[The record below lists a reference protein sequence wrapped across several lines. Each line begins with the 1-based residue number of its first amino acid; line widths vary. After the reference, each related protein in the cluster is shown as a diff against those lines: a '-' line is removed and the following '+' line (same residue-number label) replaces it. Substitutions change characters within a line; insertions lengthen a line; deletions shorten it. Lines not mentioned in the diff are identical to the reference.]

1 MGLQIRKDWEGR
13 FDHYLT
19 EAIRLKQE
27 GLENEKIFEFDKTC
41 YVLTDL
47 LQDGLSNSIVL
58 KDMVKN
64 AVQKATTVDRASFF
78 MALNSL
84 FAVTGN
90 YESFYLVATAN
101 VKLATLTQR
110 IFRIEDADLRV
121 VNYQTADAAFQVST
135 LFREWQ
141 IITPAQQRPFLD
153 YSYLVIEILAN
164 NAEEAFEKA
173 YGSMEIFRGLL
184 NFAYYQGRLSYTFY
198 GGIPSPKTSS
208 VLQPS
213 RVIMLFD
220 RNKGHLFDRFSIG
233 VFDYS
238 MNEFGTYFR
247 EINDSLVE
255 LIEETNSIR
264 PCPLK
269 ERCLSCFRKYNDGL
283 DGNVSGTA
291 FLEFWKIFELVAMAD
306 KSDRGMAEDK
316 VAKRI
321 ASLFSQELSRDI
333 MKALCD
339 KRNYIAH
346 VGSLSMF
353 DQDEINLVR
362 QYCETAMMFLLH
374 ATQDFDDEESLEYFY
389 ENINANDKDL
399 ERLVAVILKIKAFRT
414 RSF

>member
-1 MGLQIRKDWEGR
+1 MGLQIRKDCEGR

>member
-1 MGLQIRKDWEGR
+1 MTMGLQIRKDCEGK

-19 EAIRLKQE
+19 EAIRLRQE
-27 GLENEKIFEFDKTC
+27 GLENEKIFKFDKIC
-41 YVLTDL
+41 YLLTDL
-47 LQDGLSNSIVL
+47 LQDGLSHSIVL

-64 AVQKATTVDRASFF
+64 AVQKATTMDRASFF
-78 MALNSL
+78 VALNSL
-84 FAVTGN
+84 STVTGN

-101 VKLATLTQR
+101 LKLATLTQR

-121 VNYQTADAAFQVST
+121 VDYNTADAVFQVST
-135 LFREWQ
+135 LFREWN
-141 IITPAQQRPFLD
+141 IHTPEQRRPFVS
-153 YSYLVIEILAN
+153 YSYIVVEILAN

-173 YGSMEIFRGLL
+173 YGSMELFRGLL
-184 NFAYYQGRLSYTFY
+184 NFADYRGKLTYTYY
-198 GGIPSPKTSS
+198 GGIPSPKTLS

-220 RNKGHLFDRFSIG
+220 KNKRHLFDRFMIG

-238 MNEFGTYFR
+238 MNEFGINFR
-247 EINDSLVE
+247 EKNDFLVG

-283 DGNVSGTA
+283 DGNIGGTA

-306 KSDRGMAEDK
+306 KSDRGMAEDR

-321 ASLFSQELSRDI
+321 ASLFPEEMSRDI

-346 VGSLSMF
+346 VGNLSMF
-353 DQDEINLVR
+353 DQDEINFVR
-362 QYCETAMMFLLH
+362 EYCEAAMMFLLRV
-374 ATQDFDDEESLEYFY
+374 AQDFDDEKSLEYFY
-389 ENINANDKDL
+389 ENINASDKDL
-399 ERLVAVILKIKAFRT
+399 ERLEAVIAKIKAFRT
-414 RSF
+414 P